1 MHPFVRKSINLVSQ
15 LGACCALLIGCTPSP
30 SQPNEKSKMAF
41 QPPVADIRPY
51 TVESPHGTRK
61 DSYYWLRDDTHED
74 ADVLAY
80 LTAENAYKTAKLA
93 HIERYQDDLFSE
105 INGRIEKDDSTVPY
119 RYRGYYY
126 YSRFE
131 TDDEYPIYAR
141 KKGSLE
147 NPEEIL
153 LDVNKQA
160 VGHDYYGIGD
170 YEVSPNGELL
180 AYAEDTLGRRLY
192 TIRFKNLETGE
203 ILPDALPG
211 IAPSVVWAN
220 DNKTVFYLE
229 KDPVTLL
236 PKYVKR
242 HRLGTNPA
250 DDVLV
255 YEESDDSFYPDLS
268 RSGDD
273 RFLLIELESTVTNE
287 IRYLAADDAMGEF
300 QVLLPR
306 ESGHEFDA
314 DHIDDQWIIKSNWQ
328 AKNFRILQATENA
341 VDDRS
346 SWQEIVPHDDATFI
360 HDFDVF
366 DNYLVIEET
375 SNALRRV
382 RVLDRDG
389 EQRFVVR
396 ADQAAYVAQLDM
408 NPEQD
413 SAWLRYSYS
422 SLNTPDS
429 IYEINMNTLDR
440 KLLKQDKV
448 LGGFDAANYMTE
460 RLWADARDGAKI
472 PVSVVYRNGFKKD
485 GTAPMYQYAYGSYGY
500 STDPEFDEDVLSL
513 LDRGFIYAIAHVR
526 GGQELGRDWYDDGKL
541 LNKKNTFT
549 DFIDVTEY
557 LVKAGYADH
566 GKVVAVGGSAG
577 GLLAGA
583 VANMRPDLYH
593 LIVADVPFV
602 DAVTTMLDGS
612 IPLTTLEFHEWGN
625 PQNKTHYDY
634 MLDYSPYDNVKAQD
648 YPALWIT
655 TGLWDSQV
663 QYYEAAKW
671 VARLRAL
678 KTDDNLLLFHINMDA
693 GHSGRSGRFRENQE
707 LAMQYAFLLDQ
718 MEMIEE
724 REENQPL

>member
-1 MHPFVRKSINLVSQ
+1 
-15 LGACCALLIGCTPSP
+15 
-30 SQPNEKSKMAF
+30 MAV
-41 QPPVADIRPY
+41 QAPVADSRPH
-51 TVESPHGTRK
+51 TVDSPHGSRT
-61 DSYYWLRDDTHED
+61 DNYYWLRDDQRED
-74 ADVLAY
+74 ADMLAY
-80 LTAENAYKTAKLA
+80 LAAENAYKTAKLA
-93 HIERYQDDLFSE
+93 HIKQYQDDLFDE
-105 INGRIEKDDSTVPY
+105 INGRIEKDDATVPY

-126 YSRFE
+126 YSRYE

-141 KKGSLE
+141 RKGSLN

-153 LDVNKQA
+153 LDVNQQA
-160 VGHDYYGIGD
+160 AGHDYYEVGD
-170 YEVSPNGELL
+170 YEVSPNGEML
-180 AYAEDTLGRRLY
+180 AYAEDMLSRRLY
-192 TIRFKNLETGE
+192 TIRFKDLKTGE
-203 ILPDALPG
+203 ILADAVTG
-211 IAPSVVWAN
+211 AAPSIVWAN
-220 DNKTVFYLE
+220 DNQTVFYLQ

-242 HRLGTNPA
+242 HRLGTDPA
-250 DDVLV
+250 NDVVV
-255 YEESDDSFYPDLS
+255 YEEQDDSFYPDLS

-273 RFLLIELESTVTNE
+273 RFLLIELDSTVTNE
-287 IRYLAADDAMGEF
+287 IRYLDADDAGGEF

-306 ESGHEFDA
+306 DAGHEFDA
-314 DHIDDQWIIKSNWQ
+314 DHIDDLWIIKSNWQ

-341 VDDRS
+341 VDERAN
-346 SWQEIVPHDDATFI
+346 WQEIVPHDDAVFI

-366 DNYLVIEET
+366 NDYLVIEET

-389 EQRFVVR
+389 TQRFIVR

-413 SAWLRYSYS
+413 SVWLRYAYS

-429 IYEINMNTLDR
+429 IYDVNMRTQAR

-448 LGGFDAANYMTE
+448 LGGFDARNYSTE
-460 RLWADARDGAKI
+460 RLWADARDGKKI
-472 PVSVVYRNGFKKD
+472 PVSVVYRKGFKKD

-541 LNKKNTFT
+541 LNKKNTFW
-549 DFIDVTEY
+549 DFIDVTEH
-557 LVKAGYADH
+557 LVDAGYADRN
-566 GKVVAVGGSAG
+566 KVVANGRSAG

-583 VANMRPDLYH
+583 IANMRPDLYR

-602 DAVTTMLDGS
+602 DAVTTMLDES
-612 IPLTTLEFHEWGN
+612 IPLTTLEFDEWGN
-625 PQNKTHYDY
+625 PKNKAYYDY
-634 MLDYSPYDNVKAQD
+634 ILDYSPYDNVQAQD
-648 YPALWIT
+648 YPALLIT

-671 VARLRAL
+671 VAKLRAL
-678 KTDDNLLLFHINMDA
+678 KTDKNPLLFHINMDA
-693 GHSGRSGRFRENQE
+693 GHSGRSGRFRENRE
-707 LAMQYAFLLDQ
+707 LAMQYAFVLDQ
-718 MEMIEE
+718 MGLIEE
-724 REENQPL
+724 QQ